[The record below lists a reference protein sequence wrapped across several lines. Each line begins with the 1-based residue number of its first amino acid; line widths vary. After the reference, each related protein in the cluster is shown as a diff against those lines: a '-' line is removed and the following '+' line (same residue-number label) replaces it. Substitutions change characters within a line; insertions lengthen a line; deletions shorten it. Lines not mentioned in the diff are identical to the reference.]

1 MSIIMKPVELLFT
14 LRDVHRYWSTP
25 HISPEQIQ
33 TLERQNLIER
43 APTEL
48 CAIRLTEHGA
58 LVKTGGPTLPRRVT
72 PHSERR
78 ADA

>member
-1 MSIIMKPVELLFT
+1 MWSVELILN
-14 LRDVHRYWSTP
+14 LRDVHLYWSTP
-25 HISPEQIQ
+25 RISPEQIQ

-43 APTEL
+43 APTDL

-58 LVKTGGPTLPRRVT
+58 FVKSGGPRLLSRVT

-78 ADA
+78 VTP

>member
-1 MSIIMKPVELLFT
+1 MWSVELILN

-25 HISPEQIQ
+25 RISPEQIQ

-43 APTEL
+43 APTAL

-58 LVKTGGPTLPRRVT
+58 FVKSGGPSLSRRVT

-78 ADA
+78 ADL

>member
-1 MSIIMKPVELLFT
+1 MWSVELILN

-25 HISPEQIQ
+25 RISPEQIQ

-43 APTEL
+43 APTDL

-58 LVKTGGPTLPRRVT
+58 LVKSGGPSLLSRVT

-78 ADA
+78 VTP